1 MTASGLKIDVRR
13 KRILEL
19 LERHGQVNA
28 AQLSEMLGATTAT
41 IRTDLRALEEEGYA
55 ERIQGGAILKTRFQ
69 PSAAATTNLAEKKA
83 IALAAADVIQNGDT
97 LFINAGT
104 TTREIALALKGHR
117 GLNIVTNSVAVAM
130 ELSGLPTIRLVLLGG
145 ELNTQYAFTCGGDAQ
160 EQLRKYQADYA
171 ILSLDGV
178 SVEAGVTTYH
188 ADEAIIDRM
197 MVERA
202 GKTLVA
208 ADCSKLGRAG
218 FSAICPL
225 SRVHMLVTD
234 GGCPWELAEQF
245 KGEGVQVR
253 IADRP
258 QQTAGL
264 THEMPRPSTGA

>member
-1 MTASGLKIDVRR
+1 MTAAGLKIDARR

-28 AQLSEMLGATTAT
+28 AQLSGMLGATTAT
-41 IRTDLRALEEEGYA
+41 IRSDLRALEDEGYA

-69 PSAAATTNLAEKKA
+69 PSAAATANLAEKKA
-83 IALAAADVIQNGDT
+83 IARAVAGIIQDGDT
-97 LFINAGT
+97 LFVNAGT
-104 TTREIALALKGHR
+104 TTREIALALKNHR

-208 ADCSKLGRAG
+208 ADHTKLDRAG

-225 SRVHMLVTD
+225 GRIHMLVTD
-234 GGCPWELAEQF
+234 GGCGPELAERF
-245 KGEGVQVR
+245 RSEGVQVCL
-253 IADRP
+253 AGAPDRKD
-258 QQTAGL
+258 
-264 THEMPRPSTGA
+264 R